1 VRVQRAWNGA
11 MRERTPCGNG
21 SFMANTGNIRAAFVW
36 SILCRLKDAIGVSVY
51 GAAAF
56 VVLSAFV
63 TSLALAEQPYEP
75 PISVEHIA
83 GRYIV
88 NVDGSFHHIS
98 EQTLRI
104 ETPQAIDSM
113 GAQRVSYSSSRETIE
128 SIEAWIIQPDGTKI
142 IVPPESIRTQDEDTA
157 GGSSKFSDTK
167 YKVVIFPQVRVG
179 SRLYWKYES
188 FVHTPLFAGQ
198 FFQDWTLSP
207 LVRVDHWEV
216 EFTLPAGKALYVEN
230 RGVDGGLE
238 SRTADADHYRF
249 THQQLASVPPDEAAV
264 SEDDYADLLRVSTL
278 PDVLAIGRLYQAN
291 AAPKAAVTDI
301 IRARALTLTTGLT
314 GEREKARAL
323 YDWVSRNIRYV
334 GVYLGSGG
342 YVPHSADEV
351 LANEYGDCKD
361 HVVLL
366 EALLAAAGI
375 DSVPAL
381 INTDS
386 SYTLPKVGSFA
397 SFTHVITY
405 LPSLD
410 LYVDSTAQFAPFG
423 VLPFGD
429 TDKPVALTSLDRLG
443 RTPRMRADLN
453 VTRTKVSMSIHSDGT
468 IEGTSM
474 ANMSGTS
481 EISSRSAQF
490 SDKGYPED
498 RVVKGFLSRFGE
510 TGSGSISHV
519 DPEDIDKP
527 YWVEARFQLDPIAN
541 IPGRGAMRI
550 PVGLAPGRF
559 AGMAENKITVSQQQ
573 HPWPCTSQTISESY
587 SIQFPSNVSITS
599 VPQGVMYRDDQIDFQ
614 STYRRVG
621 HQVFVE
627 RTLVAQR
634 PSQVCNAEDL
644 EHWRAF
650 HLKLQRDLRA
660 QIFYR

>member
-1 VRVQRAWNGA
+1 MKRRL
-11 MRERTPCGNG
+11 
-21 SFMANTGNIRAAFVW
+21 AATARSAACLAALV
-36 SILCRLKDAIGVSVY
+36 SSKLSRLKDAIGVSVY
-51 GAAAF
+51 GAAAL
-56 VVLSAFV
+56 VILSALV
-63 TSLALAEQPYEP
+63 TSLAMAEQPYAP
-75 PISVEHIA
+75 PISVERIA

-88 NVDGSFHHIS
+88 NVDGSFRHIS

-113 GAQRVSYSSSRETIE
+113 GTQRVSYSSSRETIE
-128 SIEAWIIQPDGTKI
+128 SVEAWTIQPDGTKI
-142 IVPPESIRTQDEDTA
+142 IVPPESIRTQDEDS
-157 GGSSKFSDTK
+157 GDGNSKFSDTK
-167 YKVVIFPQVRVG
+167 DKVIIFPQVHVG

-188 FVHTPLFAGQ
+188 IVHTPLFAGQ
-198 FFQDWTLSP
+198 FFQDWTFSP
-207 LVRVDHWEV
+207 LVREDHWEV
-216 EFTLPAGKALYVEN
+216 DITLPAGKALYVEK

-249 THQQLASVPPDEAAV
+249 THQQLASIPPDEAAV

-278 PDVLAIGRLYQAN
+278 PDVLAVARLYQAN
-291 AAPKAAVTDI
+291 AAPKAVVTDR
-301 IRARALTLTTGLT
+301 IRALAQKLTIGLR

-323 YDWVSRNIRYV
+323 YDWVSKNIRYV
-334 GVYLGSGG
+334 AVHLGSGG

-375 DSVPAL
+375 DSTPAL
-381 INTDS
+381 INFDS

-397 SFTHVITY
+397 FNHVITY

-423 VLPFGD
+423 ILPFGD
-429 TDKPVALTSLDRLG
+429 TDKPVALTSLGRLG
-443 RTPRMRADLN
+443 RTPCARADVN
-453 VTRTKVSMSIHSDGT
+453 VARAHVSMVIHSDGT

-474 ANMSGTS
+474 ATMSGTY
-481 EISSRSAQF
+481 EVSSRSAGF
-490 SDKGYPED
+490 SNRGYPEEQ
-498 RVVKGFLSRFGE
+498 VVKGYLSRFGE
-510 TGSGSISHV
+510 TGSGSFSHVV
-519 DPEDIDKP
+519 DPEDIDNP

-541 IPGRGAMRI
+541 IPGRGAMRL

-559 AGMAENKITVSQQQ
+559 AGMAENKIAVSQQQ

-587 SIQFPSNVSITS
+587 GIQFPSNVSITS

-621 HQVFVE
+621 RHVFVE
-627 RTLVAQR
+627 RTLVVQR
-634 PSQVCNAEDL
+634 PSQVCNPEDL
-644 EHWRAF
+644 KHWRAF
-650 HLKLQRDLRA
+650 HSKLLRDLRS

>member
-1 VRVQRAWNGA
+1 
-11 MRERTPCGNG
+11 MRKLEDTIAATLC
-21 SFMANTGNIRAAFVW
+21 RAAA
-36 SILCRLKDAIGVSVY
+36 L
-51 GAAAF
+51 
-56 VVLSAFV
+56 VVLWALV
-63 TSLALAEQPYEP
+63 TSLALAKQPYES
-75 PISVEHIA
+75 PISVERIA

-88 NVDGSFHHIS
+88 NADGSFHHIS
-98 EQTLRI
+98 EQTIRI

-113 GAQRVSYSSSRETIE
+113 GAQRVAYSSSRETIE

-142 IVPPESIRTQDEDTA
+142 IVPPESIRTQDEDTE

-167 YKVVIFPQVRVG
+167 YKVIIFPQVRVG

-216 EFTLPAGKALYVEN
+216 DISLPAGKALYVEN

-238 SRTADADHYRF
+238 SRTADADHYHF
-249 THQQLASVPPDEAAV
+249 IHQQLASIPPDEAAV

-278 PDVLAIGRLYQAN
+278 PDVLAVGRLYQAN
-291 AAPKAAVTDI
+291 AAPKASLTER
-301 IRARALTLTTGLT
+301 IRARALNLTTGLT
-314 GEREKARAL
+314 GEREEARAL

-334 GVYLGSGG
+334 AVTLGSGG

-381 INTDS
+381 INSDS
-386 SYTLPKVGSFA
+386 SYTLQKVGSFA
-397 SFTHVITY
+397 FNHVITY

-410 LYVDSTAQFAPFG
+410 LYVDSTAHFTPFG
-423 VLPFGD
+423 ILPFGD
-429 TDKPVALTSLDRLG
+429 TDKPVVLTSLGRLG
-443 RTPRMRADLN
+443 RTPRTRADVN
-453 VTRTKVSMSIHSDGT
+453 VSRAKASMVIHSDGT

-474 ANMSGTS
+474 ATMSGS
-481 EISSRSAQF
+481 YEISSRSARF
-490 SDKGYPED
+490 SDRSSPEEQ
-498 RVVKGFLSRFGE
+498 VVKGLLSRFGE
-510 TGSGSISHV
+510 TGSGSLSHV

-527 YWVEARFQLDPIAN
+527 YWIEGRFQLDPVAN

-559 AGMAENKITVSQQQ
+559 AGIAANKTTVSQQQ

-587 SIQFPSNVSITS
+587 TIQFPSNVLITS
-599 VPQGVMYRDDQIDFQ
+599 IPDGLAYHDDQIDFR

-621 HQVFVE
+621 RQVLAE
-627 RTLVAQR
+627 RSLVVQR
-634 PSQVCNAEDL
+634 PSQVCNADDR

-650 HLKLQRDLRA
+650 HLKLQRDLRS